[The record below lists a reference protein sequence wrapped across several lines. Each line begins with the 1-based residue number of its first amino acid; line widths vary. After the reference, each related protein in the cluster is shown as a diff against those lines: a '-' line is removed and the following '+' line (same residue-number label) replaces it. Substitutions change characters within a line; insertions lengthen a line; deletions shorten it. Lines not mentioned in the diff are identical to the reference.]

1 MRRLPSVLALVTTLL
16 ALVVV
21 LLGAYTRLTGSG
33 LGCPDWP
40 GCYGHLA
47 VPMGVP
53 AALQAWTEMVHR
65 YVAGALLLL
74 VTGQAWLSW
83 REHKWREPIAL
94 IMLAVIAVQAA
105 LGMWTV
111 TLKVWPQ
118 VVTLHLLGGLTTLG
132 LGYLHWQRLSITT
145 AVLPASQPVRRLA
158 WFALA
163 ALVVQIALGGWTS
176 TNHAGAICATLPGC
190 AGVPWNALD
199 FSNSL
204 QLQQPLG
211 PSYLSGTLSFE
222 ARAGLHMLHRLGAL
236 VLIALVTALSFM
248 LYRQGSRRLA
258 AVLMAVALGQ
268 GVLGAVTALHAA
280 ALPLAL
286 AHTAGAAALVLIL
299 AQVSLCVQGVKGRVV
314 QPIRTARWRSTPA
327 LVRDAP

>member
-1 MRRLPSVLALVTTLL
+1 MRRLPSVLALLITSL

-47 VPMGVP
+47 VPPGVP
-53 AALQAWTEMVHR
+53 AAPQAWTEMIHR
-65 YVAGALLLL
+65 YVAGALLML
-74 VTGQAWLSW
+74 VAVQAWLSW

-94 IMLAVIAVQAA
+94 VMLAVIAVQAA

-132 LGYLHWQRLSITT
+132 LGYLHWRRLSLTT
-145 AVLPASQPVRRLA
+145 AVLPASKPTRRLA
-158 WFALA
+158 WLALA
-163 ALVVQIALGGWTS
+163 ALVAQIALGGWAS
-176 TNHAGAICATLPGC
+176 TNHAGAICPTLPGC
-190 AGVPWNALD
+190 VDVSWQALD
-199 FSNSL
+199 FSNTL

-211 PSYLSGTLSFE
+211 PSYLSGKLSFE

-236 VLIALVTALSFM
+236 VLISLVTALSFT
-248 LYRQGSRRLA
+248 LYRQGLRRQA
-258 AVLMAVALGQ
+258 AALMGVALGQ
-268 GVLGAVTALHAA
+268 GVLGAVTALYAA

-286 AHTAGAAALVLIL
+286 AHTAGAAALVLVL
-299 AQVSLCVQGVKGRVV
+299 AQASLRVQGARVGV
-314 QPIRTARWRSTPA
+314 LQPIRTARWPSTPA
-327 LVRDAP
+327 LMRDAP